1 MHVRTGY
8 RRGDSGDMKSIRVR
22 RVVGVAFLA
31 GLSLSG
37 QALAQS
43 TVLQGKVLDST
54 TGEPLIGAQ
63 VVITATDREAVT
75 DVDGQYR
82 LNVSAGTY
90 SLDVEYLGYQG
101 KTVTGIQVVADRA
114 SFQDISLEPEAIQ
127 AEGIRVVITA
137 EEERGSVIGALAHQR
152 RSINVVSGVSAE
164 EIARSP
170 DSNAADAIS
179 RVTGTSI
186 VGDKYVYV
194 RGLGER
200 YSTAQLD
207 GVSLPTPEPEKR
219 VLPLDIFPASMI
231 ESLFTV
237 KSYTADLPGDFAG
250 GLVDIRTKDIP
261 DQAFFSFST
270 GTGYH
275 ANLGDLDRPTYAGG
289 DLDWLGFD
297 DGTRSL
303 PDAFPSDIAFDV
315 SREERAALHSRL
327 EGGFQAF
334 TDAVDFGD
342 VDKSFGLSFGSPVG
356 WFGRD
361 GGYLVG
367 LTYSNSANAR
377 EQNEFYPTLEE
388 GTALYDY
395 TTLLGSREVSLGA
408 IGGYSINVT
417 PTSRLSLK
425 TIFTQSAENDAR
437 LVAGPFNQSTTGFA
451 RIQRFQFVERMLLN
465 THAQFEH
472 KADLLGDG
480 RVEWE
485 AAYGLAL
492 RDEPDTRSTFYVA
505 QDPDGTFFFNEA
517 GSNSRF
523 FSELTDHMVTGGVKT
538 SSQFDWLADRAV
550 LALGVGGSWR
560 TRDFGARRFDYEN
573 ASPAGRT
580 LRPTELFTSERIAS
594 GDIQFLE
601 TTAPTDEYQA
611 EERAAS
617 AYASLGVGLTP
628 ALRATLGVRV
638 EANETVVETFDP
650 RLGAKIEGVSADL
663 STVEPLPTVTLEY
676 DFAEQQLR
684 AAASRTIVRPQFRE
698 FAPFRYD
705 SYQESTLGNPFL
717 ENGEIYNLDLRWSW
731 YPSIGEIVSLG
742 GFYKRFNDPIEVV
755 RLPTAGTNIGFPE
768 PYNGPSANTYG
779 LEIELRHDLGRW
791 LPLEGLVF
799 VSNAT
804 LAESTVKQDEPIEVF
819 FGNPSATEPDIL
831 PAELFTNPERPMVN
845 QSPYLLNGNL
855 QYTLPSGAS
864 GLALHYNLVGE
875 RLTQVGVQ
883 GFEDIYEETRHTV
896 DLTLDHRLMNA
907 IDLKVSAEN
916 LTSSDIEFRLGKVTT
931 LLYEPGRSYSVK
943 AAYSF

>member
-1 MHVRTGY
+1 MNRIAVRV
-8 RRGDSGDMKSIRVR
+8 IAV
-22 RVVGVAFLA
+22 VALIVGVLA
-31 GLSLSG
+31 PSPAS
-37 QALAQS
+37 AQEGS
-43 TVLQGKVLDST
+43 VLQGKVLDAA

-63 VVITATDREAVT
+63 VVVTGADQGTIT

-82 LNVSAGTY
+82 LALATGTY
-90 SLDVEYLGYQG
+90 SLDVQYLGYQA
-101 KTVTGIQVVADRA
+101 KTVTGIAVAGGA
-114 SFQDISLEPEAIQ
+114 PSFQDIALEPEAVE

-152 RSINVVSGVSAE
+152 RATNVVSGLSAE
-164 EIARSP
+164 EISRSP
-170 DSNAADAIS
+170 DSNAADAVK

-219 VLPLDIFPASMI
+219 VLPLDIFPSSMV

-250 GLVDIRTKDIP
+250 GLVDIQTKDIP
-261 DQAFFSFST
+261 DQSFFSFSS

-275 ANLGDLDRPTYAGG
+275 ENLGDLDRPTYAGG

-297 DGTRSL
+297 DGARSL
-303 PDAFPSDIAFDV
+303 PGGFPDEIAFDAT
-315 SREERAALHSRL
+315 REERAALHSRL
-327 EGGFQAF
+327 EGDFQAF
-334 TDAVDFGD
+334 TDPVDFGD
-342 VDKSFGLSFGSPVG
+342 FDKSFGLSFGSPVG

-367 LTYSNSANAR
+367 LTYSNTANAR
-377 EQNEFYPTLEE
+377 AQAEFFPTLEA

-408 IGGYSINVT
+408 IGGYSVNTT

-425 TIFTQSAENDAR
+425 TIFTQSAEDEAR
-437 LVAGPFNQSTTGFA
+437 LVSGPFNQSTTGFA
-451 RIQRFQFVERMLLN
+451 RIQRFQFVERMLVN

-480 RVEWE
+480 RIEWE

-492 RDEPDTRSTFYVA
+492 RDEPDTRSTSYVA
-505 QDPDGTFFFNEA
+505 QDPDGTYFFNES

-523 FSELTDHMVTGGVKT
+523 FSELTDHMVTGGVKST
-538 SSQFDWLADRAV
+538 SQFDWLAGRAT
-550 LALGVGGSWR
+550 LGLGVGGNWR
-560 TRDFGARRFDYEN
+560 TRDFAARRFDYEN

-580 LRPTELFTSERIAS
+580 LRPTELFTSDRIAA

-628 ALRATLGVRV
+628 ALRATLGLRV
-638 EANETVVETFDP
+638 EVNETVVETFDP
-650 RLGAKIEGVSADL
+650 RLGAKIEGVSSDL

-676 DFAEQQLR
+676 DFGDQQLR

-698 FAPFRYD
+698 LAPFRYD

-717 ENGEIYNLDLRWSW
+717 ENGEIFNYDLRWSW
-731 YPSIGEIVSLG
+731 YPSLGEIVSLG
-742 GFYKRFNDPIEVV
+742 GFYKRFNDPIEIV
-755 RLPTAGTNIGFPE
+755 RLPTAGNNIGTPE
-768 PYNGPSANTYG
+768 PYNGPAANTYG

-791 LPLEGLVF
+791 LPLEGLTF
-799 VSNAT
+799 ASNAT
-804 LAESTVKQDEPIEVF
+804 LAESTVKQDEPIEAF

-845 QSPYLLNGNL
+845 QSPYLLNGSL
-855 QYTLPSGAS
+855 QYALPSGAG
-864 GLALHYNLVGE
+864 GLAVHYNLVGE
-875 RLTQVGVQ
+875 RLTQVGIQ
-883 GFEDIYEETRHTV
+883 GFDDIYEEARHSL
-896 DLTLDHRLMNA
+896 DLTVDHRLMDA
-907 IDLKVSAEN
+907 IDLMVSAEN
-916 LTSSDIEFRLGKVTT
+916 LTDSDVEFRLGDETT
-931 LLYEPGRSYSVK
+931 LLYSPGRSYSVK
-943 AAYSF
+943 ATYAF

>member
-1 MHVRTGY
+1 
-8 RRGDSGDMKSIRVR
+8 
-22 RVVGVAFLA
+22 VGIALLV
-31 GLSLSG
+31 GLSLPG
-37 QALAQS
+37 EALAQET

-63 VVITATDREAVT
+63 VVITGTDRGTVT
-75 DVDGQYR
+75 DIDGRYR
-82 LNVSAGTY
+82 IQVNPGTY
-90 SLDVEYLGYQG
+90 SIDAQYLGYG
-101 KTVTGIQVVADRA
+101 AKTVTGVVVGTGRA
-114 SFQDISLEPEAIQ
+114 TFQDIALEPRAVE

-152 RSINVVSGVSAE
+152 RSINVISGVSAE
-164 EIARSP
+164 EISRAP
-170 DSNAADAIS
+170 DSNAADAVK
-179 RVTGTSI
+179 RVTGTSL

-207 GVSLPTPEPEKR
+207 GISLPTPEADKR
-219 VLPLDIFPASMI
+219 VLPLDIFPSSMV

-250 GLVDIRTKDIP
+250 GLVDIQTKDIP
-261 DQAFFSFST
+261 DQSFFSFST
-270 GTGYH
+270 GTGFH
-275 ANLGDLDRPTYAGG
+275 ENLGTIDRPTYAGG

-297 DGTRSL
+297 DGTRAL
-303 PDAFPSDIAFDV
+303 PEGFPGEIAFDAPR
-315 SREERAALHSRL
+315 SERAELHSRL
-327 EGGFQAF
+327 GSGFQAF
-334 TDAVDFGD
+334 TDPVDVGD

-367 LTYSNSANAR
+367 LTYSNTANAR
-377 EQNEFYPTLEE
+377 EQSEFYPTLEE

-395 TTLLGSREVSLGA
+395 TTVLGSREISLGA
-408 IGGYSINVT
+408 IGGYSINLT

-425 TIFTQSAENDAR
+425 TIFTQSAEDEAR
-437 LVAGPFNQSTTGFA
+437 LVSGPFNQSTTGFA

-472 KADLLGDG
+472 KANLLGEG
-480 RVEWE
+480 RIEWE

-505 QDPDGTFFFNEA
+505 QDPNGTFFFNEA

-523 FSELTDHMVTGGVKT
+523 FSDLTDHLVTGGIKS
-538 SSQFDWLADRAV
+538 SSQFDWLADRAT
-550 LALGVGGSWR
+550 LALGVGGSWQ
-560 TRDFGARRFDYEN
+560 TRDFAARRFDYEN

-580 LRPTELFTSERIAS
+580 LRPTELFTSERIAA

-601 TTAPTDEYQA
+601 TTAPTDEYA
-611 EERAAS
+611 GEERAAS
-617 AYASLGVGLTP
+617 AFASLGVGVTS
-628 ALRATLGVRV
+628 ALRATVGVRV
-638 EANETVVETFDP
+638 EANKTLVETFDP
-650 RLGAKIEGVSADL
+650 RLGTKIEGVSAEL

-676 DFAEQQLR
+676 GFAEQQLR

-698 FAPFRYD
+698 LAPFRYD

-717 ENGEIYNLDLRWSW
+717 ENGEIYNYDLRWSW
-731 YPSIGEIVSLG
+731 YPSLGEIVSVG
-742 GFYKRFNDPIEVV
+742 GFYKRFNNPIEIV
-755 RLPTAGTNIGFPE
+755 RLPTAGTNIGTPE

-791 LPLEGLVF
+791 LRLDGLVF
-799 VSNAT
+799 SSNAT

-845 QSPYLLNGNL
+845 QSPYLVNSSL
-855 QYTLPSGAS
+855 QYTSSSGMS
-864 GLALHYNLVGE
+864 GVALHYNLVGE
-875 RLTQVGVQ
+875 RLTQVGVR
-883 GFEDIYEETRHTV
+883 GFDDIYEETRHTIDV
-896 DLTLDHRLMNA
+896 SLDRRLLDA
-907 IDLKVSAEN
+907 IDFKVSAEN
-916 LTSSDIEFRLGKVTT
+916 LTDSDIEFRLGDETT
-931 LLYEPGRSYSVK
+931 LLYQPGRSYSVK
-943 AAYSF
+943 ATYSF

>member
-1 MHVRTGY
+1 MNRIHVRA
-8 RRGDSGDMKSIRVR
+8 IA
-22 RVVGVAFLA
+22 VVALLVGLLA
-31 GLSLSG
+31 PSLAS
-37 QALAQS
+37 AQEGS
-43 TVLQGKVLDST
+43 VLQGKVLDAT

-63 VVITATDREAVT
+63 VVVTGTDQGTVT

-82 LNVSAGTY
+82 LGLAAGTY
-90 SLDVEYLGYQG
+90 SLDVQYLGYQA
-101 KTVTGIQVVADRA
+101 KTVTGIAVGGDA
-114 SFQDISLEPEAIQ
+114 SSYQDIALEPEAIE

-152 RSINVVSGVSAE
+152 RATNVVSGLSAE
-164 EIARSP
+164 EISRSP
-170 DSNAADAIS
+170 DSNAADAVK

-219 VLPLDIFPASMI
+219 VLPLDIFPASMV

-250 GLVDIRTKDIP
+250 GLVDIQTKDIP
-261 DQAFFSFST
+261 DQSFFSFST

-275 ANLGDLDRPTYAGG
+275 ENLGDMDRPTYAGG

-297 DGTRSL
+297 DGARSL
-303 PDAFPSDIAFDV
+303 PGGFPGEIAFDAT
-315 SREERAALHSRL
+315 REERAALHSRL
-327 EGGFQAF
+327 EGDFQAF
-334 TDAVDFGD
+334 TDPVDFGD

-367 LTYSNSANAR
+367 ITYSNTADAR
-377 EQNEFYPTLEE
+377 AQAEFYPTLEE

-408 IGGYSINVT
+408 IGGYSINTT

-425 TIFTQSAENDAR
+425 TIFTQSAEDEAR
-437 LVAGPFNQSTTGFA
+437 LVSGPFNQSTTGFA

-465 THAQFEH
+465 THVQFEH
-472 KADLLGDG
+472 KADLIGDG
-480 RVEWE
+480 RIEWE

-492 RDEPDTRSTFYVA
+492 RDEPDTRSTAYVA
-505 QDPDGTFFFNEA
+505 QDPEGTFFFNEA

-523 FSELTDHMVTGGVKT
+523 FSELTDHMVTGGVKST
-538 SSQFDWLADRAV
+538 SQFDWLADRAT
-550 LALGVGGSWR
+550 LGMGVEGSWR
-560 TRDFGARRFDYEN
+560 TRDFAARRFDYEN

-580 LRPTELFTSERIAS
+580 LRPTDLFTSDRIAA

-601 TTAPTDEYQA
+601 TTAPTDEYQG

-628 ALRATLGVRV
+628 ALRATVGLRV

-650 RLGAKIEGVSADL
+650 RLGAKIEGVSSDL
-663 STVEPLPTVTLEY
+663 TTVEPLPTVTLEY
-676 DFAEQQLR
+676 DFGDQQLR

-698 FAPFRYD
+698 LAPFRYD

-717 ENGEIYNLDLRWSW
+717 ENGEIFNYDLRWSW
-731 YPSIGEIVSLG
+731 YPSLGEIVSVS

-755 RLPTAGTNIGFPE
+755 RLPTAGTNIGTPE
-768 PYNGPSANTYG
+768 PYNGPSASTYG
-779 LEIELRHDLGRW
+779 LEIELRHDTGRW
-791 LPLEGLVF
+791 LPFEGLVF
-799 VSNAT
+799 ASNAT

-819 FGNPSATEPDIL
+819 FGNPSATEPDVL

-845 QSPYLLNGNL
+845 QSPYLVNGSL
-855 QYTLPSGAS
+855 QYMLPSGSS

-875 RLTQVGVQ
+875 RLTQVGVR
-883 GFEDIYEETRHTV
+883 GFDDIYEETRHSLDLTV
-896 DLTLDHRLMNA
+896 DHRFMDA

-916 LTSSDIEFRLGKVTT
+916 LTDSDIEFRLGDDTT
-931 LLYEPGRSYSVK
+931 LLYSPGRSYSVK
-943 AAYSF
+943 AGYAF

>member
-1 MHVRTGY
+1 MNRIHAR
-8 RRGDSGDMKSIRVR
+8 IA
-22 RVVGVAFLA
+22 VVLALLA
-31 GLSLSG
+31 GLMVWG
-37 QALAQS
+37 TARAQET
-43 TVLQGKVLDST
+43 TVLQGKVLDGA

-63 VVITATDREAVT
+63 VVITGTDRGTVT
-75 DVDGQYR
+75 DVDGRYR
-82 LNVSAGTY
+82 LQVEAGTY
-90 SLDVEYLGYQG
+90 ALDVQYLGYAP
-101 KTVTGIQVVADRA
+101 KTVTGVVVAAGR
-114 SFQDISLEPEAIQ
+114 STFQDIALAPEAVE

-152 RSINVVSGVSAE
+152 RSTNVVSGVSAE
-164 EIARSP
+164 EISRAP
-170 DSNAADAIS
+170 DSNAADAVK

-207 GVSLPTPEPEKR
+207 GISLPTPEPEKR

-250 GLVDIRTKDIP
+250 GLVDIQTKDIP
-261 DQAFFSFST
+261 DQAFLSFST
-270 GTGYH
+270 GVGYSE
-275 ANLGDLDRPTYAGG
+275 NLGTTDRPTYAGG

-297 DGTRSL
+297 DGTRGL
-303 PDAFPSDIAFDV
+303 PDAFPDDISFDTPR
-315 SREERAALHSRL
+315 SERAALHARL

-334 TDAVDFGD
+334 TDPVDFGD
-342 VDKSFGLSFGSPVG
+342 VDKSFSLSFGSPVE
-356 WFGRD
+356 WFGRQ
-361 GGYLVG
+361 GGYLAG

-377 EQNEFYPTLEE
+377 VQNEFFPTLEE

-395 TTLLGSREVSLGA
+395 TTLLGSREISIGA
-408 IGGYSINVT
+408 IGGYSVNLS

-425 TIFTQSAENDAR
+425 TIFTQSAEDEAR
-437 LVAGPFNQSTTGFA
+437 LVSGPFNQSTTGFA
-451 RIQRFQFVERMLLN
+451 RIQRFQFVERALWSTRAM
-465 THAQFEH
+465 FEH
-472 KADLLGDG
+472 KVGFLGDG
-480 RVEWE
+480 RIEWD
-485 AAYGLAL
+485 AAYALAL

-505 QDPDGTFFFNEA
+505 QEPDGTYFFNEA

-523 FSELTDHMVTGGVKT
+523 FSELTDHMVQGGVKST
-538 SSQFDWLADRAV
+538 SQFDWLAGRAT

-560 TRDFGARRFDYEN
+560 TRDFAARRFDYEN

-580 LRPTELFTSERIAS
+580 LRPTELFTSERIAA

-611 EERAAS
+611 EELAGS
-617 AYASLGVGLTP
+617 AYASLGLGLTP
-628 ALRATLGVRV
+628 ALRATLGVRI

-650 RLGAKIEGVSADL
+650 RQGAKIDGVSAEL

-676 DFAEQQLR
+676 EFGEQQLR
-684 AAASRTIVRPQFRE
+684 GAVSRTIVRPQFRE
-698 FAPFRYD
+698 LAPFRYD

-717 ENGEIYNLDLRWSW
+717 VNGEIYNVDARWSW
-731 YPSIGEIVSLG
+731 YPSLGEIVSVG

-755 RLPTAGTNIGFPE
+755 RLPTAGTNLGTPE
-768 PYNGPSANTYG
+768 PYNGPSADTYG

-791 LPLEGLVF
+791 LPFEGLAF
-799 VSNAT
+799 ASNAT
-804 LAESTVKQDEPIEVF
+804 LAESKVRQDEPIKAF

-831 PAELFTNPERPMVN
+831 SPELFTNPERPMVN
-845 QSPYLLNGNL
+845 QSPYLINGSL
-855 QYTLPSGAS
+855 QYTTPSGIA
-864 GLALHYNLVGE
+864 GVAVLYNVVGE

-883 GFEDIYEETRHTV
+883 GFDDIYEETRHTL

-916 LTSSDIEFRLGKVTT
+916 LTDSDIEFRLGDEST
-931 LLYEPGRSYSVK
+931 LHYSPGRSWSVK
-943 AAYSF
+943 ASYSF